1 MQLRYRGV
9 AYNSTSKTENS
20 VETKLT
26 ASWRGQTYK
35 ISRPLGI
42 SHSSHRMLVY
52 RGIPYT
58 L

>member
-9 AYNSTSKTENS
+9 AYDSTSTIES
-20 VETKLT
+20 SPETNLT
-26 ASWRGQTYK
+26 ASWRGQTYRK
-35 ISRPLGI
+35 SRLLGVAQ
-42 SHSSHRMLVY
+42 SSHRMLVY

>member
-9 AYNSTSKTENS
+9 AYDSTSNLES
-20 VETKLT
+20 SPETNLT
-26 ASWRGQTYK
+26 ASWRGQTYRK
-35 ISRPLGI
+35 SRPLGVA
-42 SHSSHRMLVY
+42 HCSHRMLVY

>member
-9 AYNSTSKTENS
+9 AYDSTSSTESSSQTN
-20 VETKLT
+20 LT

-35 ISRPLGI
+35 MSRPLGLA
-42 SHSSHRMLVY
+42 HSEHRMLIY
-52 RGIPYT
+52 RGIPYI

>member
-9 AYNSTSKTENS
+9 AYDSTSSTES
-20 VETKLT
+20 SELTHLT

-35 ISRPLGI
+35 VRRQEGVA
-42 SHSSHRMLVY
+42 HSSHQMLVY

-58 L
+58 R

>member
-9 AYNSTSKTENS
+9 AYDSTSSTES
-20 VETKLT
+20 FVETEMT
-26 ASWRGQTYK
+26 VSFRGQTYK
-35 ISRPLGI
+35 MSRPLSI
-42 SHSSHRMLVY
+42 SHPSHRLLVY